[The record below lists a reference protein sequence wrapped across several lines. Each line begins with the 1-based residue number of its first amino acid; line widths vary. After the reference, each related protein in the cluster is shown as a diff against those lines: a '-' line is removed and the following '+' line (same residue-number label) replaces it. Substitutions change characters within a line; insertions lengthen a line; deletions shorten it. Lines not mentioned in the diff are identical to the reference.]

1 MAVYKKGDNN
11 EFIKEIQ
18 KVLGVEQVG
27 NFGPKTETAVKEFQ
41 KKHGLTADGIVGPG
55 TLAKMGLKAPTT
67 ATPTAATPNNT
78 PSAGAEY
85 SNEKIE
91 SVIKAK
97 GFKWFEGKDYLLNIV
112 GVRNSDTGTKVTNA
126 FDDKITLS
134 YQVDGKWIYKEWM
147 NTTDPGTKGVKEYH
161 NAAGVARL
169 VPGQYID
176 SHFLGK
182 HQGKYEALKQIGKV
196 KVYRD
201 KNRDMNYDEDVI
213 QEGVFG
219 INIHKAGANS
229 TYVENWSEGCQVFK
243 KAADFEEFMTI
254 VRKSVAAGNSKFTYT
269 LIESK
274 DIK

>member
-1 MAVYKKGDNN
+1 MVLKKGDNN
-11 EFIKEIQ
+11 EIVKKIQ
-18 KVLGVEQVG
+18 LVLGVEPVG
-27 NFGPKTETAVKEFQ
+27 NFGPKTEEAVKAWQ
-41 KKHGLTADGIVGPG
+41 TKNGLTPDGIVGPA
-55 TLAKMGLKAPTT
+55 TLAKMGIKVEAAP
-67 ATPTAATPNNT
+67 APAKPSSAAK
-78 PSAGAEY
+78 Y
-85 SNEKIE
+85 SKEKIE
-91 SVIKAK
+91 EAVKAK
-97 GFKWFEGKDYLLNIV
+97 GYKWFEGDYKLNIV

-134 YQVDGKWIYKEWM
+134 YQVGGQWVYKEWM

-176 SHFLGK
+176 SHFLGL

-201 KNRDMNYDEDVI
+201 ANKDMNYDEKLI

-219 INIHKAGANS
+219 INIHKAGADS

-243 KAADFEEFMTI
+243 KAADFEEFMAI
-254 VRKSVAAGNSKFTYT
+254 VRKAKAAGNAKFTYT

-274 DIK
+274 DVK